1 MATQTIEFRSPPSQT
16 ITAKLFAVGSD
27 TQVASVSTTEATNR
41 KGTYAAAYTNVPAGE
56 YELIALVSTTPVARW
71 FVTLTLT
78 TATFQVYD
86 KSQTVLMVADVM
98 NASALAADAVAEI
111 QSGLAT
117 PTNITAITGNITGNL
132 SGSVG
137 SVTGTV
143 GSVTGAVGSVT
154 AAVTVGTINANV
166 VNASAL
172 AADAVAEIQSG
183 LSTLTQTQVTGGA
196 YAINNASFAFN
207 AGLDFT
213 TTMKA
218 ATLARVT
225 LVDTT
230 TTNTDMR
237 GTDNA
242 ALAATALSTT
252 QWTNTLATNIGT
264 TNTTV
269 ATNLD
274 ATVSSRLASASYTTP
289 PTAAGN
295 ASAVRT
301 ELTAELADIVSMD
314 GRLPAAL
321 VSGFMSSALGD
332 TDHGGSAATLSLST
346 IEIEPDSANTPG
358 VFIRGTGSG
367 AAVDVKGGENADGIK
382 ARSGDTS
389 GYGICSN
396 GVEGGARFW
405 STNGYGVRVSS
416 DNNNAFSVYGGVYA
430 FQINS
435 LNNAIDIYSSTGNAV
450 YLQSNSN
457 DAVVIYPGADDVGVH
472 IWGGQT
478 SGDAVALSSNGTGS
492 VFYPV
497 DLSGLNNLSA
507 AEVNAEVLDVMN
519 VDTFAELAAPPAATS
534 SLRDKLTWL
543 FMWARN
549 KSTQTSTQR
558 KLFADDTTTIVGT
571 EGVSDNGTTFTKNEV
586 S

>member
-27 TQVASVSTTEATNR
+27 TEVASVSTTEATNR

-86 KSQTVLMVADVM
+86 KSQTVLMVADV
-98 NASALAADAVAEI
+98 
-111 QSGLAT
+111 
-117 PTNITAITGNITGNL
+117 
-132 SGSVG
+132 
-137 SVTGTV
+137 
-143 GSVTGAVGSVT
+143 
-154 AAVTVGTINANV
+154 
-166 VNASAL
+166 VNAS
-172 AADAVAEIQSG
+172 
-183 LSTLTQTQVTGGA
+183 
-196 YAINNASFAFN
+196 
-207 AGLDFT
+207 
-213 TTMKA
+213 
-218 ATLARVT
+218 
-225 LVDTT
+225 
-230 TTNTDMR
+230 
-237 GTDNA
+237 
-242 ALAATALSTT
+242 
-252 QWTNTLATNIGT
+252 
-264 TNTTV
+264 
-269 ATNLD
+269 
-274 ATVSSRLASASYTTP
+274 
-289 PTAAGN
+289 

-416 DNNNAFSVYGGVYA
+416 DNSNAFSVYGGVYA

-497 DLSGLNNLSA
+497 DLSGLNDLSA

-534 SLRDKLTWL
+534 SLRAKLTWL

>member
-1 MATQTIEFRSPPSQT
+1 MWVKQSTAATVIIGPVLDSTGAEYASAVIGDLSISKNGGT
-16 ITAKLFAVGSD
+16 LTAL
-27 TQVASVSTTEATNR
+27 AS
-41 KGTYAAAYTNVPAGE
+41 AA
-56 YELIALVSTTPVARW
+56 
-71 FVTLTLT
+71 TLTLIANGQYTLVLT
-78 TATFQVYD
+78 TANVDTLGRAQITCNKSTYQVPSIELMVLPATVYD
-86 KSQTVLMVADVM
+86 AIVT
-98 NASALAADAVAEI
+98 NAVNATGGLVGATAAITTMAGVI
-111 QSGLAT
+111 AT
-117 PTNITAITGNITGNL
+117 ATNITAGTITTVTNL
-132 SGSVG
+132 TNAPTSGDLTATMKS
-137 SVTGTV
+137 SVTTAVPTV
-143 GSVTGAVGSVT
+143 
-154 AAVTVGTINANV
+154 
-166 VNASAL
+166 AS
-172 AADAVAEIQSG
+172 IQSG

-207 AGLDFT
+207 AGLDFST
-213 TTMKA
+213 TQKA

-230 TTNTDMR
+230 TANTDMR
-237 GTDNA
+237 GTNSA

-274 ATVSSRLASASYTTP
+274 ATISSRLASASYTAP

-321 VSGFMSSALGD
+321 VSGFMSSSLGD
-332 TDHGGSAATLSLST
+332 TAHGGAAATLSLST

-358 VFIRGTGSG
+358 ITIRGTGSG

-396 GVEGGARFW
+396 GVQGGARFW

-416 DNNNAFSVYGGVYA
+416 DNSNAFSVYGGVYA

-435 LNNAIDIYSSTGNAV
+435 MNNAIDIYSSTGNAV

-497 DLSGLNNLSA
+497 DLSGLNDLSA

-534 SLRDKLTWL
+534 SLRAKITWL

-549 KSTQTSTQR
+549 KSTQSSTQR
-558 KLFADDTTTIVGT
+558 KLFADDTTTLVGT
-571 EGVSDNGTTFTKNEV
+571 ETVGDSAGVFTKGEA

>member
-1 MATQTIEFRSPPSQT
+1 MWAKQSTAATLIVGPCLDSTGAEYAGLI
-16 ITAKLFAVGSD
+16 ITDLSLSKNGGTLTAL
-27 TQVASVSTTEATNR
+27 AS
-41 KGTYAAAYTNVPAGE
+41 AA
-56 YELIALVSTTPVARW
+56 
-71 FVTLTLT
+71 TLTLIANGQYT
-78 TATFQVYD
+78 L
-86 KSQTVLMVADVM
+86 VL
-98 NASALAADAVAEI
+98 
-111 QSGLAT
+111 T
-117 PTNITAITGNITGNL
+117 TGNL
-132 SGSVG
+132 DTLGRAQITCNKSTYQMPSIELMVLPSTVFDALVTNAVNAMGGLVG
-137 SVTGTV
+137 ATAAITAVAGYI
-143 GSVTGAVGSVT
+143 GATGAAVNGSNINT
-154 AAVTVGTINANV
+154 LSGHDPGATLGT
-166 VNASAL
+166 
-172 AADAVAEIQSG
+172 
-183 LSTLTQTQVTGGA
+183 STLTQTQVTGGA

-207 AGLDFT
+207 TGLDFT
-213 TTMKA
+213 TTQKA

-225 LVDTT
+225 LNDTT

-242 ALAATALSTT
+242 ALAATALSTA

-289 PTAAGN
+289 PTAAVN

-416 DNNNAFSVYGGVYA
+416 DNSNAFSVYGGVYA

-435 LNNAIDIYSSTGNAV
+435 LNNAIDIYS
-450 YLQSNSN
+450 
-457 DAVVIYPGADDVGVH
+457 
-472 IWGGQT
+472 
-478 SGDAVALSSNGTGS
+478 
-492 VFYPV
+492 
-497 DLSGLNNLSA
+497 
-507 AEVNAEVLDVMN
+507 
-519 VDTFAELAAPPAATS
+519 TS
-534 SLRDKLTWL
+534 SSVLQPND
-543 FMWARN
+543 
-549 KSTQTSTQR
+549 
-558 KLFADDTTTIVGT
+558 
-571 EGVSDNGTTFTKNEV
+571 
-586 S
+586 

>member
-27 TQVASVSTTEATNR
+27 TQVDSVSTTEATNR
-41 KGTYAAAYTNVPAGE
+41 KGTYSAAYTNVPAGE

-86 KSQTVLMVADVM
+86 KSQTVLMVADVV

-117 PTNITAITGNITGNL
+117 
-132 SGSVG
+132 
-137 SVTGTV
+137 
-143 GSVTGAVGSVT
+143 
-154 AAVTVGTINANV
+154 
-166 VNASAL
+166 
-172 AADAVAEIQSG
+172 
-183 LSTLTQTQVTGGA
+183 
-196 YAINNASFAFN
+196 
-207 AGLDFT
+207 
-213 TTMKA
+213 
-218 ATLARVT
+218 
-225 LVDTT
+225 
-230 TTNTDMR
+230 
-237 GTDNA
+237 
-242 ALAATALSTT
+242 AATALSTT

-274 ATVSSRLASASYTTP
+274 ATVSSRLASASYTAP

-321 VSGFMSSALGD
+321 VSGFMSSSLGD

-497 DLSGLNNLSA
+497 DLSGLNDLSA

-534 SLRDKLTWL
+534 SLRAKITWL

-549 KSTQTSTQR
+549 KSTQTSTER

-571 EGVSDNGTTFTKNEV
+571 ETVGDSAGVFTKGEA

>member
-1 MATQTIEFRSPPSQT
+1 MTTQTIEFRSPPSQT

-27 TQVASVSTTEATNR
+27 TQVASVTATEATNR
-41 KGTYAAAYTNVPAGE
+41 KGTYAGAYTDVPAGE

-86 KSQTVLMVADVM
+86 KSQTVLMVA
-98 NASALAADAVAEI
+98 
-111 QSGLAT
+111 
-117 PTNITAITGNITGNL
+117 
-132 SGSVG
+132 
-137 SVTGTV
+137 
-143 GSVTGAVGSVT
+143 
-154 AAVTVGTINANV
+154 NV

-172 AADAVAEIQSG
+172 AADAVAEIADGIWDEATAGHTTAGTYGGRIVRATNSNVEVQITGSNHVAADVHAFQTDVIDSAAIAASAVTEIQSG
-183 LSTLTQTQVTGGA
+183 L
-196 YAINNASFAFN
+196 
-207 AGLDFT
+207 
-213 TTMKA
+213 
-218 ATLARVT
+218 AT
-225 LVDTT
+225 
-230 TTNTDMR
+230 
-237 GTDNA
+237 
-242 ALAATALSTT
+242 AATALSTT

-274 ATVSSRLASASYTTP
+274 ATISSRLASASYTAP

-321 VSGFMSSALGD
+321 VSGFMSSSLGD
-332 TDHGGSAATLSLST
+332 TAHGGAAATLSLST

-358 VFIRGTGSG
+358 ITIRGTGSG

-396 GVEGGARFW
+396 GVQGGARFW

-416 DNNNAFSVYGGVYA
+416 DNSNAFSVYGGVYA

-435 LNNAIDIYSSTGNAV
+435 MNNAIDIYSSTGNAV

-497 DLSGLNNLSA
+497 DLSGLNDLSA

-534 SLRDKLTWL
+534 SLRAKITWL

-549 KSTQTSTQR
+549 KSTQSSTQR
-558 KLFADDTTTIVGT
+558 KLFADDTTTLVGT
-571 EGVSDNGTTFTKNEV
+571 ETVGDSAGVFTKGEA